1 MVMKPVLAQFAA
13 VASAPL
19 ENDMNL
25 FEVESNVDV
34 KKFQP
39 LAERMRPQ
47 NLAEFVGQRD
57 VIKGYLRKMIE
68 SGQVPS
74 MIFYGLPGTG
84 KTTLAK
90 IIANTTKSNFK
101 KLNATLSG
109 IADIKNVVKEAEE
122 QRKFYQRQTI
132 LFIDEIHRFNKGQQD
147 VLLPYVED
155 GRLILIGATTE
166 NPFFE
171 VNPALLSRVR
181 IVRLNK
187 LTGEDVIQILKNAIT
202 DKDRG
207 LGKESMVIEDDV
219 LETIAGFANGDA
231 RIALNILEQA
241 VSSVDKVTVDVLKDI
256 LGERVQRYDKKG
268 NNHFDTISAF
278 IKSMRG
284 SDPDATVFYLAKM
297 LVGGEDINYI
307 ARRIVI
313 CAAEDV
319 GDADPMALVL
329 ANSAAQVAQFVGLPE
344 ARIPLAQAAIYV
356 ACAPKSNAAYLAI
369 DAAIADVKSKD
380 CGEVP
385 LHLRDTN
392 YKGSKFFHN
401 GEGYLYPHDFDGHFV
416 KQQYLP
422 DKIKNV
428 KYYKPTDID
437 T

>member
-1 MVMKPVLAQFAA
+1 
-13 VASAPL
+13 
-19 ENDMNL
+19 MNL
-25 FEVESNVDV
+25 FDIEVEEDV

-39 LAERMRPQ
+39 LAERMRPR
-47 NLAEFVGQRD
+47 NLSEFIGQRD
-57 VIKGYLRKMIE
+57 VIKGYLYKMIE
-68 SGQVPS
+68 AGQVPS
-74 MIFYGLPGTG
+74 LIFYGLPGTG

-109 IADIKNVVKEAEE
+109 IADIRNVVKEADE

-187 LTGEDVIQILKNAIT
+187 LTDEDVVQILKTAIT
-202 DKDRG
+202 DSERG
-207 LGKESMVIEDDV
+207 LGDKSIKIDEAAINI
-219 LETIAGFANGDA
+219 IAGFANGDA

-241 VSSVDKVTVDVLKDI
+241 AASVDYITVDVLRDI
-256 LGERVQRYDKKG
+256 LGEYVQRYDKKG
-268 NNHFDTISAF
+268 DSHYDTISAF
-278 IKSMRG
+278 IKSIRG
-284 SDPDATVFYLAKM
+284 SDPNAAIFYLAKM
-297 LVGGEDINYI
+297 IASGEDINFI

-319 GDADPMALVL
+319 GNADPMALVL

-344 ARIPLAQAAIYV
+344 ARIPLAQAATYV

-369 DAAIADVKSKD
+369 DAALSDVRDKD
-380 CGEVP
+380 CGDVP
-385 LHLRDTN
+385 IHLRDTH
-392 YKGSKFFHN
+392 YKGAKYFGN
-401 GEGYLYPHDFDGHFV
+401 GKDYLYPHDFDGHFI

-422 DKIKNV
+422 DKILNAN
-428 KYYKPTDID
+428 YYKPTDIGFEARLKANLQKLWQ

>member
-1 MVMKPVLAQFAA
+1 MKPVLAQFAA

>member
-202 DKDRG
+202 DKNRG

-385 LHLRDTN
+385 LHLRDTS

-416 KQQYLP
+416 EQQYLP

>member
-1 MVMKPVLAQFAA
+1 MKPVLVPFVVA
-13 VASAPL
+13 ASAPP
-19 ENDMNL
+19 ENNMNL
-25 FEVESNVDV
+25 FEVESNEDV

-74 MIFYGLPGTG
+74 MILYGLPGTG

-109 IADIKNVVKEAEE
+109 IADIRNVVKEAEE
-122 QRKFYQRQTI
+122 QRKIYQRQTI

-187 LTGEDVIQILKNAIT
+187 LTDEDVIQILKNAIT

-207 LGKESMVIEDDV
+207 LGKESMVVEDDV

-256 LGERVQRYDKKG
+256 LGERVQRYDKKS

-369 DAAIADVKSKD
+369 DAAIADVRSKD

-416 KQQYLP
+416 EQQYLP

-428 KYYKPTDID
+428 KYYKPS
-437 T
+437 

>member
-1 MVMKPVLAQFAA
+1 MKPVLAQFAA

-202 DKDRG
+202 DKNRG

-385 LHLRDTN
+385 LHLRDTS

-416 KQQYLP
+416 EQQYLP